1 MLVWIRF
8 DGLPRKCMHILGGQ
22 SLTRQRSYRLHSF
35 HPFLESCV
43 SRRSLMKKIHIVFQ
57 SEISENDDKDREPHS
72 RQILQFQ
79 NFPARIRRTCR
90 LANPFLNLLVR
101 LDKHPPKLSAR
112 ESGFKFTCK
121 AWTGVLISRFRQIGT
136 RCFWNGMMSQV
147 ARVWPA
153 AVCTSGGYAG
163 SPSEARPQPQ
173 PQ

>member
-1 MLVWIRF
+1 
-8 DGLPRKCMHILGGQ
+8 MHILGGQ

-121 AWTGVLISRFRQIGT
+121 AWTGVLISLLIPADRNQMFLEWNDEPSGT
-136 RCFWNGMMSQV
+136 CLAGRSLHERRLR
-147 ARVWPA
+147 RVTVRGA
-153 AVCTSGGYAG
+153 AAASAW
-163 SPSEARPQPQ
+163 
-173 PQ
+173 

>member
-35 HPFLESCV
+35 PPFLESCV

-101 LDKHPPKLSAR
+101 AKDLNDSAPCFIIFPGVSDKGIPSVA
-112 ESGFKFTCK
+112 
-121 AWTGVLISRFRQIGT
+121 LILI
-136 RCFWNGMMSQV
+136 V
-147 ARVWPA
+147 
-153 AVCTSGGYAG
+153 
-163 SPSEARPQPQ
+163 PSCNWIPE
-173 PQ
+173 